1 MNLVF
6 ASGFLFPQ
14 KIVGEN
20 YFRDLPRKFPDA
32 LFPNVPVAGAVKV
45 RAQKLAEQ
53 ICKRF
58 PDGEVH
64 IIAHSMGGLDARYL
78 LSQNL
83 LGLANRGRVV
93 SLSTIAT
100 PHRGSPVADLLVGP
114 KPDLLDPRRFAYETV
129 SRALSQL
136 LAIQFGALG
145 DLTTGFAEQFN
156 RDNPKL
162 DHIRYFAYAGSGN
175 GSLVLLPTHTYIEFH
190 GKTDE
195 EKTNDGL
202 VSVASAKWP
211 DKLTELPWPTDH
223 LGEVGHN
230 LNSLDLKLK
239 FDHLA
244 AFDRV
249 VQNALAPTP

>member
-1 MNLVF
+1 
-6 ASGFLFPQ
+6 
-14 KIVGEN
+14 
-20 YFRDLPRKFPDA
+20 
-32 LFPNVPVAGAVKV
+32 
-45 RAQKLAEQ
+45 
-53 ICKRF
+53 
-58 PDGEVH
+58 
-64 IIAHSMGGLDARYL
+64 
-78 LSQNL
+78 
-83 LGLANRGRVV
+83 
-93 SLSTIAT
+93 
-100 PHRGSPVADLLVGP
+100 VADLLVGP

-175 GSLVLLPTHTYIEFH
+175 GSFVLLPTHTYIEFH